1 MKTLIAFLILLISC
15 ASSSPEPPPS
25 HPVEVTAA
33 MVQVEPVVVVVPV
46 SAALPVPLSPK
57 FEHLR
62 DYVRG
67 IMESW
72 PKGSKELPT
81 TDLFDVASDIA
92 AAVGIE
98 PTTVE
103 IVTSK
108 ACSTVRGSDRCFWGE
123 GFNSDGA
130 KAALLAAIAYYEGSR
145 FADYADRSLCTSEF
159 WRKTPTGVHF
169 MHLGGDCDS
178 GHAFSIWQ
186 IPPIEAKS
194 AKGSHIDGVCDRE
207 HVGPGTYNGVDGINR
222 FGAAR
227 CALELARESIATRSN
242 LAQYT
247 GEIGSYHPKADER
260 LEFARAA
267 IRKHPW
273 VELP

>member
-1 MKTLIAFLILLISC
+1 MKIITCLAILSLSC
-15 ASSSPEPPPS
+15 ASSETPRST
-25 HPVEVTAA
+25 EVTAA
-33 MVQVEPVVVVVPV
+33 TVQVEPAVVVVQTPAVTPP
-46 SAALPVPLSPK
+46 APLSPK

-62 DYVRG
+62 DYVLS

-81 TDLFDVASDIA
+81 ADLNDVASDIA

-103 IVTSK
+103 VVTSK
-108 ACSTVRGSDRCFWGE
+108 ACSTVHGSDRCFWGE
-123 GFNSDGA
+123 GLNSDGA

-145 FADYADRSLCTSEF
+145 FADYADRSLCTDKT
-159 WRKTPTGVHF
+159 WRKSAEGTHF
-169 MHLGGDCDS
+169 MHLGGDCDG

-186 IPPIEAKS
+186 IHPIEAKS
-194 AKGSHIDGVCDRE
+194 AKGSHIDGVCDHE
-207 HVGPGTYNGVDGINR
+207 SVAPGMFDGVYGVNR

-227 CALELARESIATRSN
+227 CALELARESIAMRSN

-260 LEFARAA
+260 LKFARDA
-267 IRKHPW
+267 IKAHPW
-273 VELP
+273 VE